1 MKKLLIVVDYQNDFI
16 NGSLGFEG
24 ADSIYPFI
32 KEKIQEYEKSGT
44 IIFLKDT
51 HLPNYLDTMEGK
63 HLPIEH
69 CIYDTEGWLMYG
81 DLEEISKKHRV
92 FTKNTFGST
101 DLFKFLLENSFDYIE
116 LVGLVSN
123 ICIISNAV
131 LAKTALPNAT
141 IVVDKRGTGSS
152 DSTLHKQAL
161 SILKNLHIE
170 VK

>member
-1 MKKLLIVVDYQNDFI
+1 
-16 NGSLGFEG
+16 
-24 ADSIYPFI
+24 
-32 KEKIQEYEKSGT
+32 
-44 IIFLKDT
+44 
-51 HLPNYLDTMEGK
+51 
-63 HLPIEH
+63 
-69 CIYDTEGWLMYG
+69 
-81 DLEEISKKHRV
+81 
-92 FTKNTFGST
+92 
-101 DLFKFLLENSFDYIE
+101 FLLENSFDYIE